1 MGVLKQGV
9 PGQTV
14 GQRNLVIEKE
24 KERRNRRKE
33 EGMRQRDDRRGQKE
47 ERKTPSF
54 ELGAE

>member
-24 KERRNRRKE
+24 KERRNRRKG
-33 EGMRQRDDRRGQKE
+33 EGMRQRGDRRGRKD
-47 ERKTPSF
+47 ERETPSF
-54 ELGAE
+54 ELGTE